1 MLCASCT
8 LLLHSYQRILSAAII
23 PQHLSIICRTHPLSV
38 ALIYHCLVHTV
49 FAREPA
55 EAAAEAK
62 HLQRLLKLNLN
73 LLPLALSPPPPPL
86 LHTPG
91 LHMLPSPDPCPIAT
105 WIAPKQCKSDVHV
118 NPVSTLSAR
127 DQHWRNFEKEKSIRA
142 QKCKSARVSPMTG
155 SVPLKMAKK
164 L

>member
-38 ALIYHCLVHTV
+38 ALIYHGLVHTV

-73 LLPLALSPPPPPL
+73 LLPLALSPPPPPSSTRQACTCCLVLTPAL
-86 LHTPG
+86 LQLELLPNSASQMFMSTP
-91 LHMLPSPDPCPIAT
+91 SAPCQREI
-105 WIAPKQCKSDVHV
+105 
-118 NPVSTLSAR
+118 STDEILR
-127 DQHWRNFEKEKSIRA
+127 RRK
-142 QKCKSARVSPMTG
+142 V
-155 SVPLKMAKK
+155 
-164 L
+164 